1 MSAADIARLIS
12 SAEISAGE
20 IRRAAVH
27 LSKPLRTALFSESS
41 PEHRTAS
48 GKFFEALVYEIL
60 LAEGERNDA
69 VSRIAAKLNDAEYA
83 AFDRFSK
90 DGLWYSRTGEIQF
103 RVDGRVAAEVDFLVS
118 CSDNT
123 LVFGEVAL
131 HADSAA
137 LSKEAA
143 AKKILLK
150 KFCDAAGLE
159 RDVQFIFVTTKETNM
174 SWIEEG
180 DAFSVIED
188 GDTLWQKIHVNEVL
202 HKKRSPAMSKKR
214 ADGKELFKMN
224 KDS

>member
-27 LSKPLRTALFSESS
+27 LSKPLRAALFSETS

-48 GKFFEALVYEIL
+48 GKFFEALVYEVL

-69 VSRIAAKLNDAEYA
+69 VNSIAAKLNDAEYA

-90 DGLWYSRTGEIQF
+90 DGLWYSKTGEIQF

-118 CSDNT
+118 CSDNV
-123 LVFGEVAL
+123 LVFGEVTL
-131 HADSAA
+131 HADTAA
-137 LSKEAA
+137 LSKEVA

-150 KFCDAAGLE
+150 KFCDAAGIK
-159 RDVQFIFVTTKETNM
+159 RDVQFVFVTTRETDTSWIKEGD
-174 SWIEEG
+174 SCAVIEEG
-180 DAFSVIED
+180 DK
-188 GDTLWQKIHVNEVL
+188 LWKNIHVNEVL
-202 HKKRSPAMSKKR
+202 HKKRAPAVSVKR
-214 ADGKELFKMN
+214 LDGKELFK
-224 KDS
+224 DA